1 MFAWGFHLVS
11 GWGKGKLPIQ
21 RDTIKVEN
29 PENFYNFG
37 KVIGKGKMS
46 YVKEVTEKATNKV
59 YAAKIIHFTD
69 KDEAVFATRE
79 YDMMVYLAKHGL
91 GSKQGI
97 PMLHE
102 AYLVRHYLIIIMD
115 LCAGSELLQY
125 AQHVKTE
132 DEVRSLVKR
141 LLEILSEL
149 HSKGIAHLDVRPS
162 NIRLINNEVS
172 EMRLLDYNSAHFK
185 GTQAMDIFGDTEFAA
200 PEGLAFDY
208 VTPEADMFT
217 VGEVAYILLTG
228 ESPFFD
234 SHENRV
240 DQHAQSVEW
249 HFPPSAGVLTTE
261 AKDFVKK
268 LLIRAPENRLS
279 ALAALEEKW
288 FTSSSSKSAG
298 VRLGNEYRKTLE
310 RTDKRLL
317 EEEKEEYLEASCVF
331 VTYDEPDTEEEEN
344 DDDNFGRLYKE
355 EPHQKPVLPVNP
367 LPLLTVS
374 GVLAVGGIFSL
385 FLLAVIWR
393 RGGVVHRPLALEGQT
408 VLE

>member
-1 MFAWGFHLVS
+1 MG
-11 GWGKGKLPIQ
+11 
-21 RDTIKVEN
+21 
-29 PENFYNFG
+29 
-37 KVIGKGKMS
+37 
-46 YVKEVTEKATNKV
+46 
-59 YAAKIIHFTD
+59 
-69 KDEAVFATRE
+69 
-79 YDMMVYLAKHGL
+79 
-91 GSKQGI
+91 
-97 PMLHE
+97 
-102 AYLVRHYLIIIMD
+102 
-115 LCAGSELLQY
+115 
-125 AQHVKTE
+125 
-132 DEVRSLVKR
+132 
-141 LLEILSEL
+141 
-149 HSKGIAHLDVRPS
+149 
-162 NIRLINNEVS
+162 
-172 EMRLLDYNSAHFK
+172 
-185 GTQAMDIFGDTEFAA
+185 
-200 PEGLAFDY
+200 
-208 VTPEADMFT
+208 
-217 VGEVAYILLTG
+217 
-228 ESPFFD
+228 
-234 SHENRV
+234 
-240 DQHAQSVEW
+240 
-249 HFPPSAGVLTTE
+249 FPPSAGVLTTE

-331 VTYDEPDTEEEEN
+331 VTYDEPDTEEEN
-344 DDDNFGRLYKE
+344 DDDSFGRLYKE